1 MLKDLA
7 RRLSA
12 GLVAAMMIAVA
23 AGIFLVAAAFALYA
37 GMKLI
42 VSPAAASAVTAL
54 AFAVIAG
61 LIAVLAPRLI
71 KGRAA
76 PTAPKGR
83 LNPDT
88 LRTASEVGVAV
99 LGIVGDMALSRRL
112 KRREHARDK
121 KHRRR

>member
-7 RRLSA
+7 RRLGA
-12 GLVAAMMIAVA
+12 GLVAAVMMAVA
-23 AGIFLVAAAFALYA
+23 AGIVLVAAAFALYA
-37 GMKLI
+37 AMKLL

-61 LIAVLAPRLI
+61 VIAVLAPRLI
-71 KGRAA
+71 KGKATPAA
-76 PTAPKGR
+76 PKTR
-83 LNPDT
+83 IDPDA

-99 LGIVGDMALSRRL
+99 LGIVGDMAFSRRL
-112 KRREHARDK
+112 KRQELARDK